1 MAAGGD
7 HVGVSSYSPHTFQ
20 ALMSSGKETA
30 GAELAGALLLDFLCL
45 AGVVSLAAVTG

>member
-7 HVGVSSYSPHTFQ
+7 PVGVSSYSPHTFQ
-20 ALMSSGKETA
+20 ALSSGEETA
-30 GAELAGALLLDFLCL
+30 GAELARALLLDFFCV